1 MKFHEY
7 ANIFPMMEQV
17 EIARLAEDIKDKGQA
32 EPVVI
37 FEDKILDGR
46 NRWRACEMIDI
57 RPVVI
62 EYTGNDPLG
71 FVVSHNLH
79 RRHMNEAQRGMVAAK
94 IADLPKGAPKGNQN
108 ASLKSNGPNGPFV
121 SDDKTIAKAAAMM
134 NVSPRTVKR
143 AKRVINSGIPEL
155 QDMVTSGE
163 VNVTVAE
170 KVSQLPTQKQR
181 QAVEGGAESVRAAAK
196 APPVTAAP
204 TRRPPIKVIE
214 HEGERIWILAKGHL
228 DRINKHDVH
237 RVKVLNEC
245 ISYCMNRLKANK

>member
-94 IADLPKGAPKGNQN
+94 IADMPHGGNRGNQYTGG
-108 ASLKSNGPNGPFV
+108 KGPNGPLA
-121 SDDKTIAKAAAMM
+121 STAKAASLL
-134 NVSPRTVKR
+134 NVSERTVKR